1 MILTYKIYIFGTAA
15 VISIIIASWVS
26 NEYYSAYF
34 VLSGLIFGV
43 IACLL
48 ASFKMLTS
56 NKIKVDTKSDDAKL
70 FVMAILGMSIFLP
83 FCAVDIH
90 CC

>member
-1 MILTYKIYIFGTAA
+1 MLKYKIYIYATAA
-15 VISIIIASWVS
+15 VILIIIASWTS

-48 ASFKMLTS
+48 ASYKMLTS
-56 NKIKVDTKSDDAKL
+56 NKIKVDAKKN
-70 FVMAILGMSIFLP
+70 SIGGFGSGGE
-83 FCAVDIH
+83 F
-90 CC
+90 